1 MPDTIQELERER
13 QGIFRQIDEL
23 GDFRAGSITGK
34 SAGCPAFLPCL
45 SRLNGMGGELHSDH
59 GPKFR

>member
-23 GDFRAGSITGK
+23 RDFRAGSIAPTTGQNPDT
-34 SAGCPAFLPCL
+34 SN
-45 SRLNGMGGELHSDH
+45 SE
-59 GPKFR
+59 